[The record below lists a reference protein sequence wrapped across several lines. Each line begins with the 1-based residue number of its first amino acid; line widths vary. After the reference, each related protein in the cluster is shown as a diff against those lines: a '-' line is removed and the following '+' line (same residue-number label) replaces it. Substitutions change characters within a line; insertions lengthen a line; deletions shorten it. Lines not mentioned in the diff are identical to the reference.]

1 MWLRD
6 VRGTFTVEVGTSS
19 SEIAASAP
27 LGPPLTPDTGAS
39 SRRCR
44 REGDAEQRLPRV
56 ARALA
61 LLRRPVER
69 DTLGHVTLGH
79 DPVDPPGE
87 DGDDDLV
94 PRPDLELREDGGDVM
109 LDGSGAHAELHGD
122 AAIGP
127 ATRDG
132 RRDLALTRG

>member
-1 MWLRD
+1 M
-6 VRGTFTVEVGTSS
+6 
-19 SEIAASAP
+19 
-27 LGPPLTPDTGAS
+27 
-39 SRRCR
+39 
-44 REGDAEQRLPRV
+44 
-56 ARALA
+56 
-61 LLRRPVER
+61 LRRPVER
-69 DTLGHVTLGH
+69 GALGHVTLGD

-109 LDGSGAHAELHGD
+109 LDRSGAHAELYGD

-132 RRDLALTRG
+132 RRDLALARG